1 MVEQRHKQTC
11 LPSGDNLGMH
21 SERPYTKISRN
32 TQGGGSK
39 MSSTSGK
46 LMFSLLIRR
55 RTCLRLTMYYLTLKK
70 LFRKKDL
77 NNEWVTGKQPVTV
90 SSDASLDSPYTF
102 YFISCK
108 MKGEFEK
115 IILQVSCT

>member
-1 MVEQRHKQTC
+1 
-11 LPSGDNLGMH
+11 
-21 SERPYTKISRN
+21 
-32 TQGGGSK
+32 

-46 LMFSLLIRR
+46 LMLSLLIRRR

-70 LFRKKDL
+70 LLEKKTF
-77 NNEWVTGKQPVTV
+77 NNERVTGKQRVTV

>member
-1 MVEQRHKQTC
+1 MPKINNV
-11 LPSGDNLGMH
+11 LPDI
-21 SERPYTKISRN
+21 EKI
-32 TQGGGSK
+32 
-39 MSSTSGK
+39 
-46 LMFSLLIRR
+46 I
-55 RTCLRLTMYYLTLKK
+55 
-70 LFRKKDL
+70 RKKDF

-115 IILQVSCT
+115 NTTSFM

>member
-1 MVEQRHKQTC
+1 MPKIKNV
-11 LPSGDNLGMH
+11 LLDI
-21 SERPYTKISRN
+21 ERIS
-32 TQGGGSK
+32 Q
-39 MSSTSGK
+39 
-46 LMFSLLIRR
+46 
-55 RTCLRLTMYYLTLKK
+55 
-70 LFRKKDL
+70 KKDF

-115 IILQVSCT
+115 KSQVSCT